1 MVCLLLS
8 LRRPLLLLL
17 VLLLLI
23 LLLVRLLLLLLLL
36 VCLWAGTLYLTLI
49 LTLKIPAGSIRPLLL
64 LRVLL

>member
-23 LLLVRLLLLLLLL
+23 LLLVRLLLLLLL

>member
-23 LLLVRLLLLLLLL
+23 LLLVRLLLLLL